1 MFLEVL
7 NPSPVL
13 LIGPLKKLETYISL
27 ALPTF
32 CDEQIKHRFQIRI
45 NCGLLEMKLTI
56 DMSAKNV
63 SIHVLDNIICNILTK
78 FLTKKNHLGNFS
90 YYMI

>member
-27 ALPTF
+27 APPTF
-32 CDEQIKHRFQIRI
+32 CDEQIKPRFQIRI
-45 NCGLLEMKLTI
+45 NCGLVEMELTI
-56 DMSAKNV
+56 DISAKNV
-63 SIHVLDNIICNILTK
+63 GIHITYTY
-78 FLTKKNHLGNFS
+78 FR
-90 YYMI
+90 